1 MSPLS
6 YFYTGHC
13 RLSFCTFLNALW
25 MNCIYFLIISH
36 LHIVVYTSSNV
47 TNHPN
52 TGTRPLTS
60 VFGDCKAV
68 NWESLRLCSPS
79 SDTVQGPDVCF
90 NSPHRHLSSCHGR
103 VLAAWMRGKNFRPDR
118 NPALWSWLTLIITC
132 TRPRTDSHAG
142 LLNPEVITFWLSRY
156 RHTNTRTHS
165 ERRRQQGLFGASILW
180 NSLLQ
185 LQNQTQLQC
194 WNSGYK
200 NPSA

>member
-6 YFYTGHC
+6 YFYTRKC
-13 RLSFCTFLNALW
+13 RLSFCTFSKCSVDVLYL
-25 MNCIYFLIISH
+25 FFFIISY
-36 LHIVVYTSSNV
+36 LHIVVYTNFNV

-52 TGTRPLTS
+52 TSTCPLTS
-60 VFGDCKAV
+60 VFGDCKAG
-68 NWESLRLCSPS
+68 NWESLQLCSLS
-79 SDTVQGPDVCF
+79 GDTVQGPDVTF

-103 VLAAWMRGKNFRPDR
+103 VLAAWTRGKNFHPDR

-132 TRPRTDSHAG
+132 TRPQTDSHAG

-156 RHTNTRTHS
+156 RHTNTRS